1 MHFITGK
8 HIERR
13 TFLRGMGA
21 SVALPFLDAM
31 VPAGRLGDS
40 RRAFLAADKMPLICI
55 EEVHG
60 LAGCNDWGAVSYTH
74 LTLPTILLV

>member
-31 VPAGRLGDS
+31 VPAGRLDDS
-40 RRAFLAADKMPLICI
+40 GRKFLAADKMPC
-55 EEVHG
+55 
-60 LAGCNDWGAVSYTH
+60 
-74 LTLPTILLV
+74 LV